1 MSRSDVPSVRTTST
15 TSSSEI
21 VNDTP
26 TAISHETPRSP
37 RLVCCPRVE
46 SPATTTP
53 VITLITGA
61 AASSQQPPAQRQS
74 GRIDPEVHR
83 QRPGELLEHGSRDHL
98 DREVADDQ
106 PVGQHDGAGGGQDEE
121 RVPRQVQLPGGE
133 RHEREVAEQERV
145 PAHLARVLERE
156 RPP

>member
-1 MSRSDVPSVRTTST
+1 MSRSDVPSVRATST

-53 VITLITGA
+53 
-61 AASSQQPPAQRQS
+61 
-74 GRIDPEVHR
+74 
-83 QRPGELLEHGSRDHL
+83 
-98 DREVADDQ
+98 
-106 PVGQHDGAGGGQDEE
+106 
-121 RVPRQVQLPGGE
+121 
-133 RHEREVAEQERV
+133 EQERV

-156 RPP
+156 RRQRRPRGDGRGLVTGAALPGAHRSPDPAGEPDRDQVVDAHD